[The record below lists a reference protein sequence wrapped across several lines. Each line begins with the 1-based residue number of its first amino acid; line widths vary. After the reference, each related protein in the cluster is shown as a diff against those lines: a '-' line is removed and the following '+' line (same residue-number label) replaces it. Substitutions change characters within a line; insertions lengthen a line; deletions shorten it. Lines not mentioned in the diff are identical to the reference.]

1 MAAVRGGI
9 RMHMNSRQPQPSR
22 QGEAEQGCPTVRRK
36 LHSYKITFFHGTE
49 MAVGWQTVG
58 MRLPS
63 EALGRD
69 LQRSLG
75 HAYLVAGGEPLLVE
89 EATDAIRAAARAQ
102 GFTGRDVFVVD
113 RGFDWG
119 AILQETQAM
128 SLFADKR
135 ILEIRLPSPKPGVEG
150 AKILGQLAA
159 RPTPDFLILV
169 ITGGLDWAERKAAW
183 VKAFDDAAVFVDIE
197 QVAVERLPAWI
208 TQRLR
213 GHGLEPEEGAAELLA
228 ERCEGNLVAAHQ
240 EIARLAL
247 VLGGAVATPQSLS
260 VDAVSES
267 VARSARFTLLQLGE
281 AALAGEPER
290 ALRVLEGLRGEGEEP
305 TLVLW
310 TLAEEIRAVLQ
321 FNPNADRGAPMRT
334 WRGGPR
340 RQRALAQAAKRLGRE
355 RARLYQMLQFAGQ
368 TDLIVKGLRAG
379 DAWGAFAQLTAALSG
394 APVSLPVA
402 SGVRSSSSG

>member
-1 MAAVRGGI
+1 
-9 RMHMNSRQPQPSR
+9 
-22 QGEAEQGCPTVRRK
+22 
-36 LHSYKITFFHGTE
+36 
-49 MAVGWQTVG
+49 
-58 MRLPS
+58 MRLPP

-128 SLFADKR
+128 SLFADRR

-150 AKILGQLAA
+150 SKVLAQLAA
-159 RPTPDFLILV
+159 KPTPDFLILV

-183 VKAFDDAAVFVDIE
+183 VKAFDDSAVFVDIE
-197 QVAVERLPAWI
+197 QVAVEKLPAWI
-208 TQRLR
+208 TQRLVR
-213 GHGLEPEEGAAELLA
+213 QGLEPEEGAAELLA

-240 EIARLAL
+240 EMARLAL
-247 VLGGAVATPQSLS
+247 VLGGSAAQPQSLS
-260 VDAVSES
+260 VDAVAES

-281 AALAGEPER
+281 AALAGEAER

-321 FNPNADRGAPMRT
+321 FNPSADRGAPMRT

-340 RQRALAQAAKRLGRE
+340 RQRALAQAARRLGRE

-368 TDLIVKGLRAG
+368 TDLIVKGVRPG
-379 DAWGAFAQLTAALSG
+379 DAWGAFAQLTAALAG
-394 APVSLPVA
+394 APVPLA
-402 SGVRSSSSG
+402 GAAGARSTSSG